1 MISESQLTTS
11 RNCGPHRKGGM
22 SEESEQQESHSQSQQ
37 KVFDKIEKKTEAGC
51 EHNLSR
57 QPQSLMD
64 KSDEEMEVSEDM
76 TAGKNTNRLE
86 GQMEGSVTN
95 EGLNSDFLLESQN
108 KFVNRL
114 IQNLE
119 MKNQM
124 TS

>member
-1 MISESQLTTS
+1 
-11 RNCGPHRKGGM
+11 M
-22 SEESEQQESHSQSQQ
+22 SESEQQESHSQR
-37 KVFDKIEKKTEAGC
+37 KVLEKKTEADC
-51 EHNLSR
+51 EQNFSR

-86 GQMEGSVTN
+86 GQMDGSVTN
-95 EGLNSDFLLESQN
+95 EGLNSDFLMESQN

-119 MKNQM
+119 MKN
-124 TS
+124 